1 MDPIAWSG
9 NTTCLG
15 FQKHGSVPRHGAWNL
30 TMSFCRP
37 GCSCLRELL
46 SPTRPVAHRFA
57 WPGSQRLNVPGP
69 LPCALN
75 LAHSGD
81 HCHCCGFS
89 TWSLLGPNLIP
100 TPNRKPQPNPNP
112 ILKPNQTIDP
122 RCLLVPYFI
131 LLARSRD
138 WSCFGP
144 GNVLDPTLTLA
155 QTLSQWGCK
164 QQTIN
169 RL

>member
-1 MDPIAWSG
+1 MDPIPRSG
-9 NTTCLG
+9 NTTRLG
-15 FQKHGSVPRHGAWNL
+15 FQKRRSVPRHGAWNL

-37 GCSCLRELL
+37 GCSCLREFLR
-46 SPTRPVAHRFA
+46 PTRPVAHRFA
-57 WPGSQRLNVPGP
+57 WPGSQRLNLTGP
-69 LPCALN
+69 LPCAVN

-81 HCHCCGFS
+81 HYPSVGS
-89 TWSLLGPNLIP
+89 VPGASWVLTQTLPLTGNL
-100 TPNRKPQPNPNP
+100 NR

-131 LLARSRD
+131 PLGRSRD